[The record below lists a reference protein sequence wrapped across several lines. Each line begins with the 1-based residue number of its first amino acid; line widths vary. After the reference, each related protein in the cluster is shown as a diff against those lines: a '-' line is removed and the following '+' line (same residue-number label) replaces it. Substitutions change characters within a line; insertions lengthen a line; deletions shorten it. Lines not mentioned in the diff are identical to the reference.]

1 MRWPVVDASRPWQRG
16 LALAMLIG
24 WVTAVFGRLVGPSET
39 SVGFALLS
47 AFFSFVLIRVV
58 VERKEVDGERLVVR
72 GTFRQREV
80 PLTAL
85 REVVVSG
92 DLVRLSWPGQ
102 QTELGPFVEPVG
114 AEDRPAGKL
123 SYDEKVELRD
133 QRARSVGAA
142 IAGCRTSA
150 PRAGRGRTRPSPGGV
165 LIALAWLVSVLVIF
179 R

>member
-1 MRWPVVDASRPWQRG
+1 
-16 LALAMLIG
+16 MLVG
-24 WVTAVFGRLVGPSET
+24 WVTAILARVVAPAETGP
-39 SVGFALLS
+39 GFAALS

-58 VERKEVDGERLVVR
+58 VERKEVDGKRLVVR

-80 PLTAL
+80 PVSAL

-92 DLVRLSWPGQ
+92 DLVRLSWPGH

-114 AEDRPAGKL
+114 AEDRVTGRLPHVDQA
-123 SYDEKVELRD
+123 DLRD

-150 PRAGRGRTRPSPGGV
+150 PRAARGRTRPSPGGV
-165 LIALAWLVSVLVIF
+165 LIALAWLVSALVLF